1 MHLSSACDQVKL
13 ISSGTSVSKRIWH
26 IDGRRRGVSM
36 DLRTVAFRASMAAA
50 AAAPDSDDEAFD
62 HQLAQPPALPS
73 DAVGSGLHCG
83 LDLHH
88 WTPGNKSEQVRCL
101 WPSQHCTDSF
111 HT

>member
-1 MHLSSACDQVKL
+1 
-13 ISSGTSVSKRIWH
+13 
-26 IDGRRRGVSM
+26 M

-73 DAVGSGLHCG
+73 DAISSGLHCG

-88 WTPGNKSEQVRCL
+88 WTPGNKSEQVRCVV
-101 WPSQHCTDSF
+101 PSQLSTHQVYT
-111 HT
+111 